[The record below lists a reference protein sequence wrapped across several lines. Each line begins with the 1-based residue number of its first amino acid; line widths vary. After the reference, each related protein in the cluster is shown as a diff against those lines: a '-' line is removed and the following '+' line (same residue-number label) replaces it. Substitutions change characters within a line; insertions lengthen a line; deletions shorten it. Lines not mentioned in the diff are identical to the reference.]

1 MNQLKDDEIDALIEG
16 NEEIQKWRAQPKSQR
31 QRLTRKQLVR
41 MFKETSLAESIKV
54 QVVDE
59 ATQSKKQRKLTKRA
73 FVAESEYAD
82 KNDGGDDEVGDFK
95 KLGELQK
102 REAFKENR

>member
-1 MNQLKDDEIDALIEG
+1 
-16 NEEIQKWRAQPKSQR
+16 
-31 QRLTRKQLVR
+31 
-41 MFKETSLAESIKV
+41 
-54 QVVDE
+54 
-59 ATQSKKQRKLTKRA
+59 
-73 FVAESEYAD
+73 VAESEYAD